1 MSPWNIEK
9 AALAALA
16 LSLLGGPAA
25 AQRASSV
32 EVGAFGRYEWLDKDL
47 GMKDRAGIG
56 GRVGVFLAQNVELE
70 AEVPWVHTA
79 LETPLASGLSKVD
92 HYPVRLRLNYGI
104 PAGNNV
110 AVLLGAGYVSDLYRA
125 ATRITQKGGTGLAGL
140 RIGPPRGFSAR
151 IEGTVDYIP
160 SPDFG
165 TSNVNWGIQAGLSY
179 IFARAAPKPAPVAAT
194 APVVAAP
201 PPDDDHDGVIDAND
215 ACPNTP
221 AGEAVD
227 SRGCSASQRD
237 ADKDGV
243 SDAGDACP
251 NTPAGEAVDSRGC
264 SASQRDGDK
273 DGVNDARDTCPNTPA
288 GEAVDEHGCSA
299 SQRDSDGDGV
309 PDSIDK
315 CPNTLGGATV
325 DETGCTPLF
334 KAGTTTLVLE
344 GVYFE
349 TGKAVLT
356 LNSQQILDKVGYS
369 LIERPDVR
377 VEIAGYTDN
386 TGAKA
391 TNVRLSNAR
400 AKAVR
405 DYLISRGVNP
415 DNVTAKGYG
424 PENPVAPNTTKEG
437 RGLNR
442 RVELHKLP

>member
-237 ADKDGV
+237 
-243 SDAGDACP
+243 
-251 NTPAGEAVDSRGC
+251 
-264 SASQRDGDK
+264 GDK

-315 CPNTLGGATV
+315 CPNTPGGATV